1 MKKIGKFFRGNPLK
15 ALAYTIIAGYSGQ
28 AFTADNG
35 QDSTKEQIMVVTATS
50 NSQGQDDASNIVA
63 HNATAGSKSNQLI
76 SRTSQSVAV
85 VTQAQIEA
93 QAAKTI
99 PEALRYLSG
108 VAAENA
114 GPDTRFDTIVV
125 RGFEADEYLDG
136 LRLPREAWWSRPAWD
151 PFLLSRIEIVKG
163 PSSVLYGQA
172 NPGGVVNLVS
182 KTPQAEPGGE
192 VYATTGNNN
201 LFATGFDL
209 TGPLNNDKTLLGR
222 VAGTFFD
229 SETQVDHTRY
239 QHYDIAPSLTWQPN
253 ERTSLTILAQ
263 LRKDPDSGFYNQ
275 MPTSGTL
282 TQNPNGQIST
292 SFYGGQPG
300 FDKYERKQ
308 GSIGYQFRHDL
319 NDTVTLRQNLRYIS
333 STGDYLMVYP
343 WGVHADAPLIDR
355 YSMNLQETMVNFAV
369 DNQAEFHLHTGPVR
383 HTLLTGIDRM
393 HSSVRSRAGYGD
405 ASPINY
411 LDPDYSTPVEKPA
424 FTSNT
429 HSTMDQTGLYLQ
441 DQLEWNNWIMNLAGR
456 YDAAKTKS
464 TNLLTDAR
472 SERNDYA
479 TTGRAGLLYHFDNGL
494 APYISYSTSFVPS
507 SSTDFYGHAFKPTEG
522 KQSEIGLKYDPVGL
536 DALFTLALFNLRETN
551 VATTDPDHANYSV
564 QTGEIRSRGIEV
576 DGKINITPSWSLLA
590 SWALT
595 DPQVVSANDG
605 TEGKHP
611 VGIAR
616 NSAKLWTQYALSG
629 PLDGFSVGGG
639 VRYVGSSYANT
650 DNSLKVPSTTVY
662 DARVGYQWREWG
674 IALNAANLTNK
685 TYLASCQNNGC
696 EYAMKRQLT
705 ATVSYKW

>member
-1 MKKIGKFFRGNPLK
+1 MNQVGKLFRDKPLK
-15 ALAYTIIAGYSGQ
+15 VLACTIIAGYSGQ

-35 QDSTKEQIMVVTATS
+35 HDSTKEQTIVVTAAAP
-50 NSQGQDDASNIVA
+50 SQGQDDESSLVA
-63 HNATAGSKSNQLI
+63 HNATAGTKSSQPI
-76 SRTSQSVAV
+76 SRTSQSIAV
-85 VTQAQIEA
+85 VTQAQIAA

-99 PEALRYLSG
+99 PEALRYVSG
-108 VAAENA
+108 VASENA

-151 PFLLSRIEIVKG
+151 PFLLSRIEVVKG

-172 NPGGVVNLVS
+172 NPGGVVNMVS
-182 KTPQAEPGGE
+182 KTPQAQPGGE
-192 VYATTGNNN
+192 VYMSTGNNN
-201 LFATGFDL
+201 LFGTGFDV
-209 TGPLNNDKTLLGR
+209 TGPLTDDNTLLGR

-229 SETQVDHTRY
+229 TETQVDHTRY
-239 QHYDIAPSLTWQPN
+239 QHYDIAPSFTWQPSD
-253 ERTSLTILAQ
+253 RTSLTVLAQ

-282 TQNPNGQIST
+282 TYNPNGQIS
-292 SFYGGQPG
+292 SKFYGGQPG
-300 FDKYERKQ
+300 FDSYERKQ
-308 GSIGYQFRHDL
+308 GSIGYQFRHDF
-319 NDTVTLRQNLRYIS
+319 NDTVTFRQNLRYIS

-369 DNQAEFHLHTGPVR
+369 DNQAEFHLQTGPVQ
-383 HTLLTGIDRM
+383 HTLLAGIDRM

-411 LDPDYSTPVEKPA
+411 LNPDYSTPVEVPA
-424 FTSNT
+424 FTSST
-429 HSTMDQTGLYLQ
+429 HSTLDQTGFYLQ
-441 DQLEWNNWIMNLAGR
+441 DQLEWANWIMNLAGR

-472 SERNDYA
+472 TESNDYA

-494 APYISYSTSFVPS
+494 APYVSYSTSFVPS
-507 SSTDFYGHAFKPTEG
+507 STTDFYGHGFKPTEG
-522 KQSEIGLKYDPVGL
+522 KQTEMGLKYDPVGL

-551 VATTDPDHANYSV
+551 VATPDPDHANYSV
-564 QTGEIRSRGIEV
+564 QTGEIRSRGIEL
-576 DGKINITPSWSLLA
+576 DGKINITPAWSVLA
-590 SWALT
+590 SYALT
-595 DPQVVSANDG
+595 DPEVISANDG

-629 PLDGFSVGGG
+629 PLDGFSIGGG

-650 DNSLKVPSTTVY
+650 DNSLKVPAATVY
-662 DARVGYQWREWG
+662 DARLGYDWHEWG
-674 IALNAANLTNK
+674 VALNAANLTNK
-685 TYLASCQNNGC
+685 TYLATCQNNGC

>member
-1 MKKIGKFFRGNPLK
+1 MRQIGKLFRDKPLK
-15 ALAYTIIAGYSGQ
+15 VLACTIIAGYSGQ

-35 QDSTKEQIMVVTATS
+35 QDSTKEQTMVVTAAPDV
-50 NSQGQDDASNIVA
+50 QGQDDESSIVT
-63 HNATAGSKSNQLI
+63 HSATAASKSSQLI
-76 SRTSQSVAV
+76 SRTAQSIAV

-99 PEALRYLSG
+99 PEALRYVSG
-108 VAAENA
+108 VSSESS
-114 GPDTRFDTIVV
+114 GPDTRFDTILV

-151 PFLLSRIEIVKG
+151 PFLLSRIEVVKG
-163 PSSVLYGQA
+163 PASVLYGQA
-172 NPGGVVNLVS
+172 NPGGIVNMVS
-182 KTPQAEPGGE
+182 KTPQAEPGGQ
-192 VYATTGNNN
+192 VYVTAGNNN
-201 LFATGFDL
+201 LFGTGFDA
-209 TGPLNNDKTLLGR
+209 TGPLNDDKTLLGR

-229 SETQVDHTRY
+229 TETQVDHTRY
-239 QHYDIAPSLTWQPN
+239 QHYDIAPSLTLQPSD
-253 ERTSLTILAQ
+253 RTSLTLLAQ

-275 MPTSGTL
+275 MPVSGTL
-282 TQNPNGQIST
+282 THNPNGQISS

-308 GSIGYQFRHDL
+308 GSIGYQFRHDF
-319 NDTVTLRQNLRYIS
+319 NDTVTFRQNLRYIS

-355 YSMNLQETMVNFAV
+355 YSMNLKETMVNFAV
-369 DNQAEFHLHTGPVR
+369 DNQAEFHLQTGPLK
-383 HTLLTGIDRM
+383 HTLLAGIDRM
-393 HSSVRSRAGYGD
+393 HSSVRSQSGYGD

-411 LDPDYSTPVEKPA
+411 RDPDYSTPVEKPP
-424 FTSNT
+424 FDSST

-441 DQLEWNNWIMNLAGR
+441 DQLEWNSWIMSLAGR

-464 TNLLTDAR
+464 TDLLTDAR

-494 APYISYSTSFVPS
+494 APYVSYSTSFVPS
-507 SSTDFYGHAFKPTEG
+507 SSSDFYGRAFKPTEG

-551 VATTDPDHANYSV
+551 VATPDPDHANFSV
-564 QTGEIRSRGIEV
+564 QTGEIRSRGIEL
-576 DGKINITPSWSLLA
+576 DGKINITPAWSVLA

-595 DPQVVSANDG
+595 DPQVTSANDG
-605 TEGKHP
+605 SEGKHP

-629 PLDGFSVGGG
+629 PLDGFSIGGG
-639 VRYVGSSYANT
+639 VRYVGSSYATT
-650 DNSLKVPSTTVY
+650 DNSLKVPAATVY

-674 IALNAANLTNK
+674 VALNAANLTNK
-685 TYLASCQNNGC
+685 TYLASCQDNGC
-696 EYAMKRQLT
+696 EYAMKRQLV
-705 ATVSYKW
+705 ATVNYKW

>member
-1 MKKIGKFFRGNPLK
+1 MRQPGKFFRDKPLK
-15 ALAYTIIAGYSGQ
+15 VLVCTIIAGYSGQ

-35 QDSTKEQIMVVTATS
+35 QDNTKEQTMVVTAAPDA
-50 NSQGQDDASNIVA
+50 QGQDDESNIVT
-63 HNATAGSKSNQLI
+63 HSATAASKSSQLI
-76 SRTSQSVAV
+76 SRTAQSIAV

-99 PEALRYLSG
+99 PEALRYVSG
-108 VAAENA
+108 VSSESS
-114 GPDTRFDTIVV
+114 GPDTRFDTIIV

-151 PFLLSRIEIVKG
+151 PFLLSRIEVVKG
-163 PSSVLYGQA
+163 PASVLYGQA
-172 NPGGVVNLVS
+172 NPGGIVNMVS

-192 VYATTGNNN
+192 VYVTTGNHSQ
-201 LFATGFDL
+201 FGTGFDA
-209 TGPLNNDKTLLGR
+209 TGPLNDDKTLLGR

-229 SETQVDHTRY
+229 TETQVDHTRY
-239 QHYDIAPSLTWQPN
+239 QHYAIAPSLTWQPSD
-253 ERTSLTILAQ
+253 RTSLTLLAQ

-275 MPTSGTL
+275 MPVSGTL
-282 TQNPNGQIST
+282 THNPNGQISS

-308 GSIGYQFRHDL
+308 GSIGYQFRHDF
-319 NDTVTLRQNLRYIS
+319 NDTVTFRQNLRYIS

-355 YSMNLQETMVNFAV
+355 YSMNLKETMVNFAA
-369 DNQAEFHLHTGPVR
+369 DNQAEFHLQTGPLK
-383 HTLLTGIDRM
+383 HTLLAGIDRM
-393 HSSVRSRAGYGD
+393 HSSVRSQSGYGD

-411 LDPDYSTPVEKPA
+411 LDPDYSTPVEKPP
-424 FTSNT
+424 FDSST

-441 DQLEWNNWIMNLAGR
+441 DQLEWDRWILNLAGR

-464 TNLLTDAR
+464 TDLLTDAR

-494 APYISYSTSFVPS
+494 APYVSYSTSFVPS
-507 SSTDFYGHAFKPTEG
+507 SSSDFYGRAFKPTEG

-551 VATTDPDHANYSV
+551 VATPDPDHANYSV
-564 QTGEIRSRGIEV
+564 QTGEIRSRGIEL
-576 DGKINITPSWSLLA
+576 DGKINITPAWSVLA

-595 DPQVVSANDG
+595 DPQVISANDG
-605 TEGKHP
+605 SEGKHP

-629 PLDGFSVGGG
+629 PLDGFSIGGG
-639 VRYVGSSYANT
+639 VRYVGSSYATT
-650 DNSLKVPSTTVY
+650 DNSLKVPAATVY

-674 IALNAANLTNK
+674 VALNAANLTNK
-685 TYLASCQNNGC
+685 TYLASCQDNGC
-696 EYAMKRQLT
+696 EYAMKRQLV
-705 ATVSYKW
+705 ATLNYKW